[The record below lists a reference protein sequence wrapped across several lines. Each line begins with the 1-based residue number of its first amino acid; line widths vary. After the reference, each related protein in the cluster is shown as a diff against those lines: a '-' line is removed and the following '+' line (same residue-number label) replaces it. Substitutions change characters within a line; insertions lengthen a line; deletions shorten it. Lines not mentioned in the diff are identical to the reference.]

1 MTKDWAASI
10 AAAQR
15 KTTCWKNGKEFE
27 RIKYGCEED
36 DWGATSHPCGDC
48 GVQKGEYHVP
58 GCDVERCPSCGGQA
72 IGCECSSSRLPK
84 KPPKPFSKREQG
96 IVAARRLF
104 QWRHVG
110 FTESGDSVFE
120 VSNNSAM
127 VLPYL
132 SIGVQGK
139 GGSKLIGGA
148 WLDVSGI
155 GSGQTGK
162 VEHHCYKEVL
172 APEEHEF
179 FTEPDPTPET
189 RDRYWEFERISS
201 GK

>member
-1 MTKDWAASI
+1 MRKGWAARI

-15 KTTCWKNGKEFE
+15 KATCWKNGREFD
-27 RIKYGCEED
+27 RIRYGCEED

-72 IGCECSSSRLPK
+72 IGCECSSSKLPK

-96 IVAARRLF
+96 IVEARKLF

-148 WLDVSGI
+148 WLDVSCI
-155 GSGQTGK
+155 GPGQTGK
-162 VEHHCYKEVL
+162 VEHHCYKEML
-172 APEEHEF
+172 APEDHEF

-189 RDRYWEFERISS
+189 RDRYWEFERISP
-201 GK
+201 K